1 MTPNPEMVSK
11 ALILLTDGLGIGECT
26 CAMTVESLGEGVLG
40 VKVIIVPEDDTP
52 EHDPAESEMAR
63 KVDALFDE

>member
-11 ALILLTDGLGIGECT
+11 ALVLLTDGLGIGACT
-26 CAMTVESLGEGVLG
+26 CGMTVEALGEGVLG
-40 VKVIIVPEDDTP
+40 VRIIIALEDDTP
-52 EHDPAESEMAR
+52 EQDPAEADMAR